1 MFDCNTKTSTGP
13 ALLRVCLWALLA
25 CAAGAS
31 AMDLD
36 RLSDADRKLHDSILA
51 KLAPVIDDLRGSSA
65 LTTMTFEQLYRP
77 LDGPEQAYLKGFLA
91 IDPNSVGI
99 KQSFVGLSFG
109 DPNLVPLRQKVTPLQ
124 GKPYSLPVQYL
135 PRQVSAQFQRMAD
148 RMQKQIGRRVFVE
161 SGFRNSAHQLFLFLA
176 SMKRHSYSVRE
187 TVRFVALPGYSEHGC
202 PARQAVDLLTQ
213 EGFNVDT
220 PPDRYEQ
227 SPEFQWLA
235 KISREFG
242 FVLSY
247 PKNSPT
253 GISYEPWHWHFE
265 PSLLAPTSAD
275 TNATDAAA
283 DANCPSA
290 ASKP

>member
-1 MFDCNTKTSTGP
+1 MVDRNTITSTGP
-13 ALLRVCLWALLA
+13 ALLRVCLSAVLA
-25 CAAGAS
+25 CSAGVS
-31 AMDLD
+31 ALDLD
-36 RLSDADRKLHDSILA
+36 RLSDADRGLHDSVLA

-65 LTTMTFEQLYRP
+65 LTTMTLEQIFNP
-77 LDGPEQAYLKGFLA
+77 LDSPEQAYLKGFLA
-91 IDPNSVGI
+91 IDPNSVGL
-99 KQSFVGLSFG
+99 KMPYVGLSFG
-109 DPNLVPLRQKVTPLQ
+109 DPNLVPLRQKVAPLQ
-124 GKPYSLPVQYL
+124 GKAYSLPVLYL

-148 RMQKQIGRRVFVE
+148 RMQKEIGRRVFVE

-187 TVRFVALPGYSEHGC
+187 TVRFVALPGYSEHGS

-227 SPEFQWLA
+227 SPEFKWLV
-235 KISREFG
+235 KNSREFG

-265 PSLLAPTSAD
+265 PSLLEETVAD
-275 TNATDAAA
+275 TNANSATA
-283 DANCPSA
+283 DANSPSA
-290 ASKP
+290 VSKP

>member
-1 MFDCNTKTSTGP
+1 MVDRNTNTSAGP
-13 ALLRVCLWALLA
+13 VLRACFLALLA
-25 CAAGAS
+25 CAAGVS
-31 AMDLD
+31 AMDLN
-36 RLSDADRKLHDSILA
+36 RLSDADRKLHDSVLT
-51 KLAPVIDDLRGSSA
+51 KLAPVIDDLRGSPA
-65 LTTMTFEQLYRP
+65 LTTMTLEQIFNP
-77 LDGPEQAYLKGFLA
+77 LDSPEQAYLRQFLA
-91 IDPNSVGI
+91 IDPNSVGL
-99 KQSFVGLSFG
+99 KLPYVGLSFG
-109 DPNLVPLRQKVTPLQ
+109 DPNLVPLRQKVAPLQ
-124 GKPYSLPVQYL
+124 GKAYSLPVLYL
-135 PRQVSAQFQRMAD
+135 PRTASAQFQRMAD
-148 RMQKQIGRRVFVE
+148 RMQKEIGRRVFVE

-227 SPEFQWLA
+227 SPEFKWLA
-235 KISREFG
+235 KNAGNYG

-265 PSLLAPTSAD
+265 PSLLAPTTADSSA
-275 TNATDAAA
+275 TSAPA

>member
-1 MFDCNTKTSTGP
+1 MVDRNAKTSTGP
-13 ALLRVCLWALLA
+13 AFLRVCLLSLLA
-25 CAAGAS
+25 CAAGVS

-36 RLSDADRKLHDSILA
+36 RLSDADRGLHDSVLA

-65 LTTMTFEQLYRP
+65 MTMMTFEQLYRP

-91 IDPNSVGI
+91 LDPNSVGL
-99 KQSFVGLSFG
+99 KLPFVGLSTG

-124 GKPYSLPVQYL
+124 GKPYSLPVLYL
-135 PRQVSAQFQRMAD
+135 PRQVSVQFQRMAD
-148 RMQKQIGRRVFVE
+148 RMQKEIGRRVFIE

-227 SPEFQWLA
+227 SPEFRWLVQY
-235 KISREFG
+235 SREFG

-265 PSLLAPTSAD
+265 PSLLAPTTAD
-275 TNATDAAA
+275 PTANETA

-290 ASKP
+290 VSKP

>member
-1 MFDCNTKTSTGP
+1 MYDRNEKTSTGP
-13 ALLRVCLWALLA
+13 VLRVCLLALLA
-25 CAAGAS
+25 CSAAVSG
-31 AMDLD
+31 MDID
-36 RLSDADRKLHDSILA
+36 RLGDADRRLHDSVLA

-65 LTTMTFEQLYRP
+65 LTTMTFVQLYRP
-77 LDGPEQAYLKGFLA
+77 LDGPEQAYLKAFLA
-91 IDPNSVGI
+91 LDPNSVGI
-99 KQSFVGLSFG
+99 KQPFVGLSFG
-109 DPNLVPLRQKVTPLQ
+109 DPNLVPIRQKVTPLQ
-124 GKPYSLPVQYL
+124 GKAYSLPVLYL
-135 PRQVSAQFQRMAD
+135 PRQLSVQFQRMAD

-227 SPEFQWLA
+227 SPEFKWLA
-235 KISREFG
+235 QNARDFG

-265 PSLLAPTSAD
+265 PSLIPNLQAESVAVS
-275 TNATDAAA
+275 A
-283 DANCPSA
+283 DANNPPPA
-290 ASKP
+290 RRP